1 MEIKSSECKNKK
13 ILFVYRD
20 YPSDTSGYK
29 TTMHIIESLKEK
41 YEVVTYCDLDEKVIN
56 LISSVSRDK
65 QFSAMVTHVPYKSS
79 SGRILGVSHFMR
91 ERIELS
97 EAYQDSLLILRQIK
111 MLMDIP
117 IIAYTGAGESPIIA
131 NVFWEGGGVDHIVPK
146 TTDLQKD
153 SKEII
158 SNLKTLIQHYEKLPL
173 VIPEPVI
180 KTEGDSSVVEVRVN
194 LNTGVGLVSAAA
206 IAKECKSYR
215 GNVLWKKI
223 DNTQETELYDAKTTL
238 GFLSALILEGEKI
251 NIFVEG
257 SDEKAKSL
265 IKRLYFAFSSRYS
278 FTMNLKK
285 LEIKENINEK

>member
-29 TTMHIIESLKEK
+29 ATMHIIESLKEK
-41 YEVVTYCDLDEKVIN
+41 YEVVIYCDLDEQVIN
-56 LISSVSRDK
+56 LISSVSPDK

-79 SGRILGVSHFMR
+79 SGRTLGVSHFMR

-111 MLMDIP
+111 ILMDIP

-131 NVFWEGGGVDHIVPK
+131 SVFWEGGGVDHIVSK

-158 SNLKTLIQHYEKLPL
+158 SVLGTLIQHYEKLPL
-173 VIPEPVI
+173 TIPDPVI
-180 KTEGDSSVVEVRVN
+180 ETEDGFSVVEVRVN
-194 LNTGVGLVSAAA
+194 LNAGVGLVSAAA
-206 IAKECKSYR
+206 IAKECNGYK
-215 GNVLWKKI
+215 GKVLLRKL
-223 DNTQETELYDAKTTL
+223 DNTQKTETYDAKTTL
-238 GFLSALILEGEKI
+238 GFLSAPILEGEKI
-251 NIFVEG
+251 NILVEG

-265 IKRLYFAFSSRYS
+265 IKRLYFAFSARYP

-285 LEIKENINEK
+285 LEVKGNVQEK

>member
-1 MEIKSSECKNKK
+1 MEIKHSERKNKK

-29 TTMHIIESLKEK
+29 DTMHIIESLKEK
-41 YEVVTYCDLDEKVIN
+41 YEVATYCDLDEKVIN
-56 LISSVSRDK
+56 LISAVSRDK
-65 QFSAMVTHVPYKSS
+65 QFSAMVTHVPYESS
-79 SGRILGVSHFMR
+79 SGRTLGVSHFMR

-131 NVFWEGGGVDHIVPK
+131 NLFWEGGGIDHIVPK

-153 SKEII
+153 SKEIT
-158 SNLKTLIQHYEKLPL
+158 SNLKALIQRYEKLPL
-173 VIPEPVI
+173 VIPGPVI
-180 KTEGDSSVVEVRVN
+180 KTEGDFSIAEVRVN

-206 IAKECKSYR
+206 IAKECRRYKGRVLFRKS
-215 GNVLWKKI
+215 N
-223 DNTQETELYDAKTTL
+223 NTRKAETYDAKIAL
-238 GFLSALILEGEKI
+238 DFLAAPILEGEKI
-251 NIFVEG
+251 TINVEG
-257 SDEKAKSL
+257 TDEKAKSL
-265 IKRLYFAFSSRYS
+265 IKHLYSVFSSRYP

-285 LEIKENINEK
+285 LEIKENVKEK